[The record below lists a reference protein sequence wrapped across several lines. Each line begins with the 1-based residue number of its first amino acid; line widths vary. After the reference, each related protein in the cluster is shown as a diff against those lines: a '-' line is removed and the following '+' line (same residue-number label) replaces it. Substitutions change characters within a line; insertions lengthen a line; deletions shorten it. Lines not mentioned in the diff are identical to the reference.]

1 LLLFLSVGLT
11 TTTTNRQALERQ
23 LFNNAA
29 AAAAAAGSG
38 AAPATVSAASQVLND
53 FKVGFQQPRTLQS
66 FFVSEN
72 LRDELLSRVEAL
84 YAVPDAADPRRSSL
98 PASVRTFHSFMPLDE
113 LDGAAGK
120 SKMTMFGH
128 ASHVYKCVSSVDGQA
143 YALRR
148 IEGFR
153 LQSELALAAV
163 DVWKRVRHPNVAAL
177 HHAFVSKEFD
187 GQNSLC
193 FVYDYFPGAVTL
205 AQRYLPTPHS
215 PAPPQALPEPVL
227 WSFILQMVSAL
238 KAIHSAG
245 LVCRVLH
252 PSKVVITGRNRIRL
266 GSATGILDVISFD
279 GGLNLAHRQYEDLV
293 SLGKFILVMA
303 CQNAGA
309 VQTAA
314 KSVEQ
319 LAAAYGPDMKSLV
332 LYLLTAKPVL
342 PTIDDVVA
350 LLAGRFLGEADRA
363 RDAADLLEHELS
375 LELDNGRLFRL
386 IAKLGFINERP
397 GLDADRRWSETGDRY
412 LLKLFRDYTFHQV
425 YQDGRPAIDF
435 GHVIET
441 LNKLDAGVDE
451 KIVLMSRDEQSMLVV
466 SYRDLKNC
474 FADAYSELLKP
485 VAGLSNAAPGF

>member
-1 LLLFLSVGLT
+1 
-11 TTTTNRQALERQ
+11 
-23 LFNNAA
+23 
-29 AAAAAAGSG
+29 
-38 AAPATVSAASQVLND
+38 
-53 FKVGFQQPRTLQS
+53 
-66 FFVSEN
+66 
-72 LRDELLSRVEAL
+72 
-84 YAVPDAADPRRSSL
+84 
-98 PASVRTFHSFMPLDE
+98 
-113 LDGAAGK
+113 
-120 SKMTMFGH
+120 
-128 ASHVYKCVSSVDGQA
+128 
-143 YALRR
+143 
-148 IEGFR
+148 
-153 LQSELALAAV
+153 
-163 DVWKRVRHPNVAAL
+163 
-177 HHAFVSKEFD
+177 
-187 GQNSLC
+187 
-193 FVYDYFPGAVTL
+193 
-205 AQRYLPTPHS
+205 
-215 PAPPQALPEPVL
+215 
-227 WSFILQMVSAL
+227 
-238 KAIHSAG
+238 
-245 LVCRVLH
+245 
-252 PSKVVITGRNRIRL
+252 
-266 GSATGILDVISFD
+266 
-279 GGLNLAHRQYEDLV
+279 
-293 SLGKFILVMA
+293 MA

>member
-1 LLLFLSVGLT
+1 
-11 TTTTNRQALERQ
+11 
-23 LFNNAA
+23 
-29 AAAAAAGSG
+29 
-38 AAPATVSAASQVLND
+38 LND
-53 FKVGFQQPRTLQS
+53 FKVGFQQARTLQS
-66 FFVSEN
+66 FFVSET

-84 YAVPDAADPRRSSL
+84 YAVPDAQDPRRASL
-98 PASVRTFHSFMPLDE
+98 PASVRTFHSFMPLD
-113 LDGAAGK
+113 DADSGAAAAAK
-120 SKMTMFGH
+120 KMSMFGH
-128 ASHVYKCVSSVDGQA
+128 PSHVYKCVSSIDGNA

-153 LQSELALAAV
+153 LQSEMALAAV
-163 DVWKRVRHPNVAAL
+163 EVWKRVRHPNVAAL
-177 HHAFVSKEFD
+177 HHAFVSKDFD

-193 FVYDYFPGAVTL
+193 FVYEYFPGAVTL
-205 AQRYLPTPHS
+205 AQRYLPS
-215 PAPPQALPEPVL
+215 PQSPTSVPQALPEPVL

-252 PSKVVITGRNRIRL
+252 PSKVIVTGRNRIRL

-279 GGLNLAHRQYEDLV
+279 GGINLAHRQYEDLV

-303 CQNAGA
+303 CQNTGA

-314 KSVEQ
+314 KSLEQ
-319 LAAAYGPDMKSLV
+319 LGAAYGPDMKSLV
-332 LYLLTAKPVL
+332 IYLLTAKSQL

-363 RDAADLLEHELS
+363 RDAADLLEHELA

-386 IAKLGFINERP
+386 VAKLGFINERP

-412 LLKLFRDYTFHQV
+412 LLKLFRDYVFHQV

-451 KIVLMSRDEQSMLVV
+451 QIVLMSRDEQSMLVV

-474 FADAYSELLKP
+474 FADAYGELLKP
-485 VAGLSNAAPGF
+485 VAGLANAGAF